1 MKKLT
6 AFIFVLT
13 IGSTVLALMSSCK
26 KYEDGPLISF
36 RTRTERL
43 SNTWEVDNYTF
54 NGNDLTSLYT
64 NCTETFSK
72 GGDYSYSCGLFDG
85 AGKWKFQSNDE
96 RIQLTGNDDKSNRNL
111 KILKLEEDAFWYSTD
126 DGGDVTEVHM
136 VTKK

>member
-43 SNTWEVDNYTF
+43 SNTWEVDNYTV

-111 KILKLEEDAFWYSTD
+111 KILKLEEDTFWYSTD

>member
-43 SNTWEVDNYTF
+43 SNTWEVDNYTV

-85 AGKWKFQSNDE
+85 AGKWKFHSNDE

>member
-96 RIQLTGNDDKSNRNL
+96 RIQVTGNDDKSNRNL